1 MKPTALPFAKL
12 LTQAADRVYV
22 VPVWLG
28 DRMCAEPLRTLHLL
42 STEPETFGPLQDFPH
57 PDERRERLNHL
68 LTAARAFAICQRKL
82 EAEAVQGELDLPNQ
96 PIEALQT

>member
-22 VPVWLG
+22 EPTWLG
-28 DRMCAEPLRTLHLL
+28 DLMCTEPLRTMHLL
-42 STEPETFGPLQDFPH
+42 STAPETFGPLQAFAH

-82 EAEAVQGELDLPNQ
+82 DVDAVQGELDLPNQ
-96 PIEALQT
+96 PSEVLQN